1 MLDAISTLW
10 MLPFSGG
17 FQGSVGY
24 ANTKHQT
31 VKVVLMIE
39 GVGIIQQT
47 QKTSGPAF
55 WVEGVSL
62 FLLAIQGREL
72 TTASLF
78 AS

>member
-1 MLDAISTLW
+1 
-10 MLPFSGG
+10 
-17 FQGSVGY
+17 
-24 ANTKHQT
+24 
-31 VKVVLMIE
+31 MIE

-78 AS
+78 VS